1 MSAMDDLNAVASRIV
16 DERVGPDIVDVQ
28 SPVPSDSSYS
38 PSQTDLDAATETV
51 IILEQTLLVA
61 NATIEAL
68 MVDRVELFAAYNA
81 AYAEASRDESPMASL
96 DVVDG
101 LMTDIVDYL
110 DGVYRDW
117 TGHRDVVQALLSVWT
132 AARAKIE
139 HDIAWQAYVAARYGD
154 TNIER
159 ASSRPCI
166 DFKRAKTLRT
176 TAPCEVRT
184 AGANDMN

>member
-1 MSAMDDLNAVASRIV
+1 MSAMDDLKAVASRIV

-38 PSQTDLDAATETV
+38 PSQSDLDAATDTV
-51 IILEQTLLVA
+51 ILLEQTLLVA

-81 AYAEASRDESPMASL
+81 AYAEASRAESPMASL

-101 LMTDIVDYL
+101 LMTGVVDYL

-154 TNIER
+154 TTIER

-166 DFKRAKTLRT
+166 NLKLATPPKAPTL
-176 TAPCEVRT
+176 CELRP
-184 AGANDMN
+184 